1 MQFLFH
7 FFFSPVIYKFIFRI
21 LVSVLVVFAGAVLI
35 LALPQILQFAWV
47 LIKAILLFI
56 LAVILPFFLI
66 GLCLPK
72 R

>member
-21 LVSVLVVFAGAVLI
+21 LVSALVVFAGAVLI
-35 LALPQILQFAWV
+35 LALPLILQFAWV

-56 LAVILPFFLI
+56 LAVIFPFFLI